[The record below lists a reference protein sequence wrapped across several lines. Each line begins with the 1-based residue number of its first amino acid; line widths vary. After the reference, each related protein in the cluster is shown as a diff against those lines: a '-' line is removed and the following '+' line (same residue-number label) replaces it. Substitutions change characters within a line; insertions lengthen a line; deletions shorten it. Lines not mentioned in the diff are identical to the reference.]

1 LAGER
6 FRRYA
11 RDLARYARSRKLAD
25 SRTNGI
31 KFDLFQRNLYVSV
44 SYQGTI
50 YRIPMQENGSAG
62 TPAVYASNLTPDDF
76 AFDLLGNLYVAT
88 EPSMSV
94 VRIFPDGTQ
103 ETIASAADGLENTS
117 AVLFG
122 RNGAA
127 ILDLYILSGS
137 QPPVPTSHPG
147 VYRLD
152 VGLPG
157 FPVSIP

>member
-1 LAGER
+1 
-6 FRRYA
+6 
-11 RDLARYARSRKLAD
+11 
-25 SRTNGI
+25 
-31 KFDLFQRNLYVSV
+31 
-44 SYQGTI
+44 
-50 YRIPMQENGSAG
+50 MQENGSAG

-137 QPPVPTSHPG
+137 QPPAPTSHPG

-157 FPVSIP
+157 FPVSIPQLNTLVGQRMALPRWARSARRRSRRKPRAG

>member
-1 LAGER
+1 MKE
-6 FRRYA
+6 
-11 RDLARYARSRKLAD
+11 S
-25 SRTNGI
+25 
-31 KFDLFQRNLYVSV
+31 
-44 SYQGTI
+44 
-50 YRIPMQENGSAG
+50 GSAG

-76 AFDLLGNLYVAT
+76 AFDLLGSLYVAT

-94 VRIFPDGTQ
+94 VRIFPNGTQ
-103 ETIASAADGLENTS
+103 ETIAPAADGLENTA

-127 ILDLYILSGS
+127 ILDLYVLGGS
-137 QPPVPTSHPG
+137 EPPVPTSHPG
-147 VYRLD
+147 VYLLD